1 VKSGIRAAN
10 INEVRSTTEVAIT
23 ASNVITSVRKAYLNV
38 LITQAQLQ
46 LKEQSLKRN
55 QQALRD
61 ARSLLQGR
69 VCVNVEN
76 LRPEILRLS
85 NGLATTIDLEADEP
99 LTL

>member
-61 ARSLLQGR
+61 ARCCKAASASTWRTCGPKSCASPT
-69 VCVNVEN
+69 V
-76 LRPEILRLS
+76 
-85 NGLATTIDLEADEP
+85 
-99 LTL
+99 